1 MSIPAHG
8 WVPVRLLW
16 LNPNILFRIK
26 DPQTTMILLAI
37 VATEDPQFALV
48 ERRCV
53 ILDLRRA

>member
-1 MSIPAHG
+1 MSIPTHG